1 MNIFQQIIA
10 FHIDLVK
17 SKSGISH
24 KRYIATM
31 SFYAIIMF
39 GLLDLKYDVPTIIYI
54 ILSGLAGVQSTLS
67 MFEKKKKQDEDP

>member
-1 MNIFQQIIA
+1 MNIFEQIIA

-39 GLLDLKYDVPTIIYI
+39 GLLDLKFNVPEIVYI
-54 ILSGLAGVQSTLS
+54 ILSALAGVQSTLS
-67 MFEKKKKQDEDP
+67 ILEKKKKQNEDP